1 MKALVQR
8 VDQAQVEVEGKVVGR
23 IALGSLVY
31 LGCAVG
37 DDAAIASKMAER
49 LAKLRIFEDADGK
62 TNLDLTAVEGSLL
75 LISQFT
81 LAACLKKGNRPSFT
95 TALAPE
101 AARVLVDQVRQA
113 LENKGFRVESGE
125 FGAHM
130 RVSSTNVG
138 PATYLLEI
146 DGA

>member
-8 VDQAQVEVEGKVVGR
+8 VDQAQVEVEGEVVGR
-23 IALGSLVY
+23 IGLGFLIY

-37 DDAAIASKMAER
+37 DEAATAGKMAER
-49 LAKLRIFEDADGK
+49 LGKLRVFEDADGK
-62 TNLDLTAVEGSLL
+62 TNLDLEGSIL

-81 LAACLKKGNRPSFT
+81 LAADLRKGNRPSFT
-95 TALAPE
+95 TALAPDE
-101 AARVLVDQVRQA
+101 AQVLVEQVRQT
-113 LENKGFRVESGE
+113 LENKGFRVESGV

-146 DGA
+146 HGT

>member
-1 MKALVQR
+1 MRALVQR
-8 VDQAQVEVEGKVVGR
+8 VEQAQVEVEGEVVGR
-23 IALGSLVY
+23 ITKGFLVY

-37 DDAAIASKMAER
+37 DDGTHALKMAER
-49 LAKLRIFEDADGK
+49 LTKLRVFEDADGK
-62 TNLDLTAVEGSLL
+62 TNLDLKAVEGSIL

-81 LAACLKKGNRPSFT
+81 LAADLRKGNRPSFT

-101 AARVLVDQVRQA
+101 AARVLVDQVRQT
-113 LENKGFRVESGE
+113 LENKGFRVESGV

-130 RVSSTNVG
+130 KVSSTNVG

-146 DGA
+146 ASA

>member
-8 VDQAQVEVEGKVVGR
+8 VDHAEVVVEEKVVGK
-23 IALGSLVY
+23 IGLGFLIY
-31 LGCAVG
+31 LGCQVG
-37 DDAAIASKMAER
+37 DGMETAGKMADR

-62 TNLDLTAVEGSLL
+62 TNLDLNAVEGSIL

-81 LAACLKKGNRPSFT
+81 LAADLRRGNRPSFT
-95 TALAPE
+95 TALAPDE
-101 AARVLVDQVRQA
+101 ARLVFEEVRQI
-113 LENKGFRVESGE
+113 LENKGFRVESGV

-130 RVSSTNVG
+130 RVGATNVG

-146 DGA
+146 E